1 VSDRNDIE
9 CKFLIRYLL
18 IMQIYNFCHIDDGEW
33 RLLVFGWG
41 NNEYYLKTKAYD
53 DNTMDKGKKFY
64 LNKTNGSSKAL

>member
-1 VSDRNDIE
+1 
-9 CKFLIRYLL
+9 
-18 IMQIYNFCHIDDGEW
+18 MQIYNFCHIVDGEW